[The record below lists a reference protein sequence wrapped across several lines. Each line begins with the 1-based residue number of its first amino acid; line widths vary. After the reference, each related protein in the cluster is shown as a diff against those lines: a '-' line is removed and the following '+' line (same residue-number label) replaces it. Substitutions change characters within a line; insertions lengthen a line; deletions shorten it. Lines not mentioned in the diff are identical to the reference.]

1 MELDRRLHA
10 FRPDLADARLSGIVH
25 ADRFAVPTPAQIIV
39 PVAPLRPKPSEAA
52 FIDSQLLFGEIVDIF
67 ERKSGWAWVQ
77 SRFDGYVGYL
87 PEAMVAEGERQ
98 ASHVISVPR
107 TFLYPEAELKAGP
120 VCALSMGCRLTFID
134 EAEMRGSRYYLCS
147 DGTAVFADHCF
158 PLGRPF
164 ERDPVKTAL
173 RFLETP
179 YLWGG
184 RSGFGLDCSA
194 LIQMAMMMAGIAV
207 PRDSDMQ
214 ELMEGEPVTRRAL
227 KRGDLVFW
235 KGHVGIMEDAKT
247 LVHANGATM
256 RVTRENLDHA
266 ITRIAPVYG
275 NPTSYLRPA
284 TGRTG

>member
-10 FRPDLADARLSGIVH
+10 FRDDLADERLSGIIK
-25 ADRFAVPTPAQIIV
+25 ATRFAAPIAGQIIV
-39 PVAPLRPKPSEAA
+39 PVAPLRSKPDESAGTET
-52 FIDSQLLFGEIVDIF
+52 QLLFGETIDIF
-67 ERKSGWAWVQ
+67 ERKNGWAWVQ
-77 SRFDGYVGYL
+77 SRFDSYVGYL
-87 PEAMVAEGERQ
+87 PEAMIAEGERT
-98 ASHVISVPR
+98 ATHIIAATRS
-107 TFLYPEAELKAGP
+107 FLYPEAELKSGP

-134 EAEMRGSRYYLCS
+134 VAETRGTQYLVCS
-147 DGTAVFADHCF
+147 DGTAVFAGHCF

-184 RSGFGLDCSA
+184 RSGFGVDCSA
-194 LIQMAMMMAGIAV
+194 LVQLAMMMAGRKV

-214 ELMEGEPVTRRAL
+214 ELMDGEPISRRNL

-235 KGHVGIMEDAKT
+235 KGHVGIMEDQTT
-247 LVHANGATM
+247 LIHANGAAM

-266 ITRIAPVYG
+266 ITRIAQVYG
-275 NPTSYLRPA
+275 NPTSYLRP
-284 TGRTG
+284 TKG

>member
-10 FRPDLADARLSGIVH
+10 FRDDLADARLSGIVK
-25 ADRFAVPTPAQIIV
+25 AERFADPITAQVIV
-39 PVAPLRPKPSEAA
+39 PVAPIRREPAHSAGL
-52 FIDSQLLFGEIVDIF
+52 DSQLLFGETVDIF
-67 ERKSGWAWVQ
+67 ERSKGWLWVQ

-87 PEAMVAEGERQ
+87 PEDMVAEGSQ
-98 ASHVISVPR
+98 PPATHVICAPR
-107 TFLYPEAELKAGP
+107 TFLYPEPDLKTNP
-120 VCALSMGCRLTFID
+120 VSALSMGSRMTFTD
-134 EAEMRGSRYYLCS
+134 EADVRGSRYLMMA

-158 PLGRPF
+158 PIGRPF

-194 LIQMAMMMAGIAV
+194 LVQLSMMMAGRAV

-214 ELMEGEPVTRRAL
+214 QLMEGEPVTRRGL

-235 KGHVGIMEDAKT
+235 KGHVGLMEDAST
-247 LVHANGATM
+247 LLHANGATM
-256 RVTRENLDHA
+256 RVNRESIDHA
-266 ITRIAPVYG
+266 ITRIAPFYG

-284 TGRTG
+284 KAG